1 MIIIQQV
8 RKLWHW
14 MTKWPSQG
22 PSVTQWEIK
31 PKALDS
37 ILVSLVDK
45 GKVVDEAYQDFSNI
59 FDIVSHDLLINELGK
74 YNLMELL

>member
-1 MIIIQQV
+1 M
-8 RKLWHW
+8 
-14 MTKWPSQG
+14 
-22 PSVTQWEIK
+22 TQWEIK